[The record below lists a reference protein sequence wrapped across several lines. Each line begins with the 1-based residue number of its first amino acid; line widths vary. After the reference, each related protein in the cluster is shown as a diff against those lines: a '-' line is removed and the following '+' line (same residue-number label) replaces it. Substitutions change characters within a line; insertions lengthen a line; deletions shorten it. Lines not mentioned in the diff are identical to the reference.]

1 MPAPRRP
8 RRFSVALLGG
18 LRLDGP
24 LRLGDRLVRLSLIG
38 GVDLDLTEAEL
49 TAPRL
54 TIVKVSLI
62 GGAEIRVPGDARV
75 EVHGLAIGG
84 RRIEPAVGATS
95 GPEIVVHAWG
105 IIGGVKILRGPRA

>member
-1 MPAPRRP
+1 MPAAKEL
-8 RRFSVALLGG
+8 RRFSVALIGG
-18 LRLDGP
+18 LRAGGP
-24 LRLGDRLVRLSLIG
+24 LRLNDRLVRLSLIG

-54 TIVKVSLI
+54 TIVKVALI
-62 GGAEIRVPGDARV
+62 GGAEIRVPDGARV

-84 RRIEPAVGATS
+84 RRIEPAAGAAT

-105 IIGGVKILRGPRA
+105 ILGGVKIIRGPRA